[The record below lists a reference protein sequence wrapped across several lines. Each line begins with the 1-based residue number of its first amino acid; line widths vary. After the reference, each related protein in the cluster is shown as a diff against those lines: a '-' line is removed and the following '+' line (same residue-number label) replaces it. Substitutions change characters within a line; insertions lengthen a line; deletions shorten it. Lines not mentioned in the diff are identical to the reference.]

1 MVELLGRSDGQQRT
15 VEGTERRNVT
25 AGFPSPEALQEVCGE
40 MELKAVW
47 MELQP
52 VFEIRA

>member
-1 MVELLGRSDGQQRT
+1 MVELLGRSDGQQQT